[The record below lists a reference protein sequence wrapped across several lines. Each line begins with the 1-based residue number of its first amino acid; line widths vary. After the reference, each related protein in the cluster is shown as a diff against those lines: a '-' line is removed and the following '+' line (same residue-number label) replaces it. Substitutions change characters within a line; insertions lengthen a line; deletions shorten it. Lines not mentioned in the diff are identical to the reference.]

1 MRQTGLEGS
10 PYLSVISCSRN
21 DDHGGSMHKRMQTS
35 LSALIEQLERFR
47 IESEII
53 LVDYNPPQGK
63 PLLKDALKWPLETKY
78 CTIRTVVV
86 PYSIHQQF
94 KDSDKIPLNVLLA
107 QNVGIRKARG
117 EFVLATLIDILFSNE
132 FMKFV
137 AERTIS
143 KQCFYRADRYDVQR
157 DVININA
164 LDERLAYCRNRILF
178 IQTRYGQIPVLRKKN
193 NYLSKNLSHNGRLS
207 KIPRLHT
214 NAAGDFLL
222 MAREKWHALRG
233 YPEIDTLGRYVDG
246 LMCYVAYYSGI
257 KEKILPE
264 ECRIYHI
271 DHDSH
276 WRNTEIS
283 VIEKMLFYFF
293 PDIIPLICRKLLRDI
308 LRVLSPNILAT
319 LGKQKKI
326 EKSGAKPISLS
337 NYYKLI
343 SDIAAGI
350 RPAVFND
357 KSWGLGSNDLSEF
370 IITKAAWE
378 D

>member
-1 MRQTGLEGS
+1 
-10 PYLSVISCSRN
+10 
-21 DDHGGSMHKRMQTS
+21 MQTS

-47 IESEII
+47 LKSEII
-53 LVDYNPPQGK
+53 LIDYNPPQGK
-63 PLLKDALKWPLETKY
+63 PLLKNALKWPPKTEY

-86 PYSIHQQF
+86 PASIHKRF
-94 KDSDKIPLNVLLA
+94 KDSDKIFLNVLLA

-132 FMKFV
+132 FFEFV
-137 AERTIS
+137 AERKLD
-143 KQCFYRADRYDVQR
+143 KQYFYRADRYDVQR
-157 DVININA
+157 NAIYINS
-164 LDERLAYCRNRILF
+164 LDDRLAFCKNRVLF

-193 NYLSKNLSHNGRLS
+193 HYLSRNLKYNGRPS

-214 NAAGDFLL
+214 NAAGDFFL

-257 KEKILPE
+257 KERMLAE

-276 WRNTEIS
+276 WKNTETSI
-283 VIEKMLFYFF
+283 IEKVLFYLF
-293 PDIIPLICRKLLRDI
+293 PDIIPLICRRLLRKI
-308 LRVLSPNILAT
+308 LQLVSPDILAT

-326 EKSGAKPISLS
+326 EKSGAKPLRLS

-343 SDIAAGI
+343 SDLAEGI
-350 RPAVFND
+350 RPVVFNN
-357 KSWGLGSNDLSEF
+357 KKWGLGNEKLDEF
-370 IITKAAWE
+370 IITKAEWE